1 MSKRDSPAALLE
13 RADGLYTAG
22 RQPEAERVLHRVVS
36 LHPSLPGAYGR
47 LAELTGELAHLRAAA
62 DVAPTDSRDTV
73 LAAYALNRVGAS
85 SEALVYWRR
94 AARLEPANA
103 PLQNELGATARDA
116 GAFAESLAAYR
127 AAIAASPTNAV
138 AYNNLAIDLKDM
150 GDVVGARRAH
160 GAALRASPNFS
171 PMVHLNLLHLD
182 LDMAS
187 WRHWPLY
194 AWRAARQP
202 PAGAEAE
209 WPWSRL
215 EARAYLSGSA
225 ALLNAA
231 AAAEAAAVES
241 HAAAKWEGCG
251 RCRKRPPPLAPPGA
265 RAPLRVA
272 LLSDLDQDP
281 SARLLARALPLLGAA
296 TRRGGRPVDAPQIEP
311 LLLSTTAGDGSAA
324 LRQIRRGVRTVDL
337 PPAPPAPPPSIA
349 AQQPPPPLCEAQ
361 RVLSRERPHIILE
374 AMSYLPQNQLVLL
387 ARKCAAAPVH
397 ASWLRNFHGSM
408 EASFIQYAV
417 ADRIV
422 LPPLEAR
429 GWAEAP
435 LLMPHA
441 HLVSSG
447 LPADAAAAAAAAEG
461 ASSAAA
467 AQKWPPAD
475 WPPLAAT
482 RLACSLNRLDK
493 LDPSLLDLWRG
504 ALLRA
509 GGVPL
514 WLATGAGTLADG
526 TIAHAHRAL
535 RAEALARGV
544 APRRL
549 LFAARAPTAGD
560 HLRRLPACDVALD
573 ALRWGAH
580 ATALDAL
587 GASVGVLTA
596 RGGHVASRT
605 AASLVDALGAP
616 ATATASLRAYAD
628 AFAALL
634 RRVDGPPAAALRA
647 ANRGRRA
654 RRPPVGIEAT
664 L

>member
-1 MSKRDSPAALLE
+1 M
-13 RADGLYTAG
+13 
-22 RQPEAERVLHRVVS
+22 EA
-36 LHPSLPGAYGR
+36 
-47 LAELTGELAHLRAAA
+47 
-62 DVAPTDSRDTV
+62 
-73 LAAYALNRVGAS
+73 
-85 SEALVYWRR
+85 
-94 AARLEPANA
+94 
-103 PLQNELGATARDA
+103 
-116 GAFAESLAAYR
+116 
-127 AAIAASPTNAV
+127 
-138 AYNNLAIDLKDM
+138 
-150 GDVVGARRAH
+150 
-160 GAALRASPNFS
+160 
-171 PMVHLNLLHLD
+171 
-182 LDMAS
+182 
-187 WRHWPLY
+187 
-194 AWRAARQP
+194 
-202 PAGAEAE
+202 
-209 WPWSRL
+209 
-215 EARAYLSGSA
+215 
-225 ALLNAA
+225 
-231 AAAEAAAVES
+231 
-241 HAAAKWEGCG
+241 HAAAKWGG
-251 RCRKRPPPLAPPGA
+251 LRLLPQTPAALAPPGA

-311 LLLSTTAGDGSAA
+311 LPFSTTAGDGSAA

-361 RVLSRERPHIILE
+361 RVLARERPHIILE

-441 HLVSSG
+441 HLISSG
-447 LPADAAAAAAAAEG
+447 LPPTLPPPPPPPRAPPLSTAAMAAA
-461 ASSAAA
+461 
-467 AQKWPPAD
+467 D
-475 WPPLAAT
+475 WLPLAAT
-482 RLACSLNRLDK
+482 RLACSLNR
-493 LDPSLLDLWRG
+493 STSSTFLLDLWRG

-514 WLATGAGTLADG
+514 WLATGAGPRG
-526 TIAHAHRAL
+526 WNHRA
-535 RAEALARGV
+535 RAPRATRRGLARGV

-549 LFAARAPTAGD
+549 LFAARAPTAATTSVGCP
-560 HLRRLPACDVALD
+560 RDVALD

-587 GASVGVLTA
+587 DASVGVLTA

-605 AASLVDALGAP
+605 AASLVDAWRARDGDRRP
-616 ATATASLRAYAD
+616 AGYAD
-628 AFAALL
+628 AFVALL
-634 RRVDGPPAAALRA
+634 RRVDGPPAAALKVMILTGARD
-647 ANRGRRA
+647 GRR
-654 RRPPVGIEAT
+654 
-664 L
+664 

>member
-1 MSKRDSPAALLE
+1 M
-13 RADGLYTAG
+13 
-22 RQPEAERVLHRVVS
+22 LHRVVS

-62 DVAPTDSRDTV
+62 DVAPADSRDAV
-73 LAAYALNRVGAS
+73 LAAYALNRVGAP

-194 AWRAARQP
+194 AWRAARRP

-231 AAAEAAAVES
+231 AAAEAAAVEA

-265 RAPLRVA
+265 RAPLRIA

-324 LRQIRRGVRTVDL
+324 LRQIRRGVRTIDL

-349 AQQPPPPLCEAQ
+349 AQQPPPPLCDAQ
-361 RVLSRERPHIILE
+361 RVLARERPHIILE

-447 LPADAAAAAAAAEG
+447 LPTPPPPPPPPRAPPPPPPHKSGRPPTGRRSRRRGSRAASIGSTSSTLPSSTCGAARSSALAACRSGSRRAPARSRMAPSRTPTARCAPRPSRAVWRRA
-461 ASSAAA
+461 ASSS
-467 AQKWPPAD
+467 P
-475 WPPLAAT
+475 
-482 RLACSLNRLDK
+482 
-493 LDPSLLDLWRG
+493 
-504 ALLRA
+504 
-509 GGVPL
+509 
-514 WLATGAGTLADG
+514 
-526 TIAHAHRAL
+526 H
-535 RAEALARGV
+535 
-544 APRRL
+544 
-549 LFAARAPTAGD
+549 
-560 HLRRLPACDVALD
+560 
-573 ALRWGAH
+573 
-580 ATALDAL
+580 
-587 GASVGVLTA
+587 
-596 RGGHVASRT
+596 
-605 AASLVDALGAP
+605 
-616 ATATASLRAYAD
+616 
-628 AFAALL
+628 
-634 RRVDGPPAAALRA
+634 
-647 ANRGRRA
+647 A
-654 RRPPVGIEAT
+654 RRPPATTSVGCPRAMWRSMRCAGARTRPPSTPSARRSASSPRAAAT
-664 L
+664 SPRAPPPRSSMRSARPRRRPPACARTPTPSPPSSAASTARRRPRCGPRIAAGARDGRRWGSRRRSSFRSHAQVT